1 VKKNTI
7 PSGASLTA
15 EQDDLCERNAINDID
30 RCLSVSEKFFS
41 PRTLQR
47 VAGFLRGCSRDAPTS
62 ASRLQRAWLTRS
74 RRNWGVSDAPRDMV
88 KDMAKL
94 REVAQFDVRN
104 PGASLSTTA
113 EAVGLPQKKTTV
125 ASYQKTP
132 AFKRIR
138 NDEYILY
145 MRQQIRSATAA
156 GDLKTALAVGREL
169 DLYIE
174 AQKNEL

>member
-1 VKKNTI
+1 
-7 PSGASLTA
+7 
-15 EQDDLCERNAINDID
+15 
-30 RCLSVSEKFFS
+30 
-41 PRTLQR
+41 
-47 VAGFLRGCSRDAPTS
+47 
-62 ASRLQRAWLTRS
+62 
-74 RRNWGVSDAPRDMV
+74 MV

-94 REVAQFDVRN
+94 REVAQFDVLN
-104 PGASLSTTA
+104 PDASLLETA
-113 EAVGLPQKKTTV
+113 KAVGLPSSKKTTV
-125 ASYQKTP
+125 ANYKKNA

-156 GDLKTALAVGREL
+156 GDLKTALAAGREL